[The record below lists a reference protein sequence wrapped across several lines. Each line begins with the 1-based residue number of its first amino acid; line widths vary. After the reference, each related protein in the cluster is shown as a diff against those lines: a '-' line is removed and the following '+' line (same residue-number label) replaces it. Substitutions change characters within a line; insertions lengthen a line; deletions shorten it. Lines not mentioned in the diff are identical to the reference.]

1 MQKMTKEHIG
11 LCLFLKIPFFI
22 VLTKV
27 DLAPQNKY
35 DETVSELK
43 KLLKHKLL
51 NKFPIE
57 VKESTTENV
66 NFCLILVNSENGRT
80 HAIRQHVP
88 NFPHLLHH

>member
-1 MQKMTKEHIG
+1 
-11 LCLFLKIPFFI
+11 LKIPFFI

-66 NFCLILVNSENGRT
+66 QFYLISGNSENG
-80 HAIRQHVP
+80 
-88 NFPHLLHH
+88 

>member
-1 MQKMTKEHIG
+1 M
-11 LCLFLKIPFFI
+11 KIPFFI

-66 NFCLILVNSENGRT
+66 QIYFILGNSENGLT
-80 HAIRQHVP
+80 NAIR
-88 NFPHLLHH
+88 